1 MSVLSTSAVA
11 GCPGGHMG
19 SIDCKGNRVL
29 HGAYLL
35 GEHPE
40 QAAQLAVPAVVCIF
54 DKCSAGFRGVATA
67 AGAHRY
73 LHVSLQPQP
82 GAAQR

>member
-1 MSVLSTSAVA
+1 
-11 GCPGGHMG
+11 MG

-40 QAAQLAVPAVVCIF
+40 QAAQLAVPASF
-54 DKCSAGFRGVATA
+54 HGW
-67 AGAHRY
+67 HRK
-73 LHVSLQPQP
+73 QPICCGGTQNANEP
-82 GAAQR
+82 LA